1 MKIHSFDNAETL
13 NHDFAEQIA
22 AVLQQAIEQRGQA
35 YLVVSGGTTPKPLFK
50 KLSERPLDWKNITIT
65 LADER
70 KLPVTAAD
78 SNERMV
84 RETLLQNFASKAR
97 FISLNDESK
106 SFLDIEQTIA
116 LLPTFDAVIL
126 GMGEDGHTA
135 SLFPCSPEIKM
146 GLDDETTSAVLEVHP
161 MYAPYQRISL
171 TKKRLLN
178 SRVVFLHLVGEKKL
192 AVFNQA
198 LERVDPLEM
207 PIRAFL
213 HHHQCD
219 VQVMYS
225 PL

>member
-1 MKIHSFDNAETL
+1 MKIHSFDNVKTL
-13 NHDFAEQIA
+13 NHYFAEQITTIIK
-22 AVLQQAIEQRGQA
+22 QAIDQRGQA
-35 YLVVSGGTTPKPLFK
+35 FLVVSGGNTPKPLFET
-50 KLSERPLDWKNITIT
+50 LSTVPLDWKHVTIT

-70 KLPVTAAD
+70 KLPVTEQD

-84 RETLLQNFASKAR
+84 RETLLKNFAAEAK
-97 FISLNDESK
+97 FISLNDNTK
-106 SFLDIEQTIA
+106 SLSDVEQTIA
-116 LLPTFDAVIL
+116 ALPTFDAVIL

-135 SLFPCSPEIKM
+135 SLFPCSPELKL
-146 GLDDETTSAVLEVHP
+146 GLDDDMSSAVLEINPGH
-161 MYAPYQRISL
+161 APYQRISL
-171 TKKRLLN
+171 TKKRLLD

-198 LERVDPLEM
+198 LESVDPLEM

-213 HHHQCD
+213 HHTRCD